1 MNQKKNNLAQAFL
14 IISMVIIAMI
24 GFVSVHTKLALMS
37 MNSQIVLDKQLQK
50 RSYGEGEYAKIL
62 LRWQQKDTDL
72 FHRIMKASATTNE
85 IQLLRE
91 YKLLLEES
99 RKRLKEIDEIDPP
112 AAFQGIH
119 LRILDLQQYAYQT
132 CLYYFQ
138 DFQKSQQ
145 YFRKYVTLFYRLYPP
160 K

>member
-1 MNQKKNNLAQAFL
+1 
-14 IISMVIIAMI
+14 
-24 GFVSVHTKLALMS
+24 
-37 MNSQIVLDKQLQK
+37 
-50 RSYGEGEYAKIL
+50 
-62 LRWQQKDTDL
+62 
-72 FHRIMKASATTNE
+72 MKASATTNE

-99 RKRLKEIDEIDPP
+99 RKRLKEIDEVDPP
-112 AAFQGIH
+112 AAFQSIH